1 MDYALV
7 LLTLPASI
15 AADGVV
21 CDLLE
26 RRLIAGANVLPDIAT
41 TYIDGGPPVATRETL
56 YICRTLPAR
65 VPAMRVAIVALTGER
80 DFEISVLSAAAGN
93 PSYAAWINRAL
104 DTAPGAGGTVE

>member
-15 AADGVV
+15 PADGVV
-21 CDLLE
+21 RDLLA
-26 RRLIAGANVLPDIAT
+26 RRLIAGANVLPDVAT

-65 VPAMRVAIVALTGER
+65 VAIMRDAVADLTGER
-80 DFEISVLSAAAGN
+80 DFEISVLSATAGN
-93 PSYAAWINRAL
+93 PPYAAWITRAL
-104 DTAPGAGGTVE
+104 DTAHGVDVKTG